1 MTKNNTQWEL
11 FFSPCLVERE
21 KSNHKYVILFYNWDR
36 WMIFSPETQSQPVK
50 TTHKGF
56 HKIRN
61 KNSKPCFRPFGFSVL
76 SFVFFFSVP
85 CSNSCVKSNF
95 IFYLLYRRLN
105 FQIILQ
111 EKRFQTVTVPGCLS
125 SSALRDAHAKNSR
138 CYLELPCDN
147 SLSETLP
154 LWTQRQCKVDCC
166 STGLPPYFQGHPREI
181 QLKHMLPFEFNGWGE
196 VEGRLA
202 CMSSLPGCCCSF
214 IY

>member
-1 MTKNNTQWEL
+1 MLSYSTTEIDGWYSALRPSHCLSKPHTKAFIKYGTKTLNRVLGLLVSQCFLL
-11 FFSPCLVERE
+11 FF
-21 KSNHKYVILFYNWDR
+21 
-36 WMIFSPETQSQPVK
+36 
-50 TTHKGF
+50 
-56 HKIRN
+56 
-61 KNSKPCFRPFGFSVL
+61 
-76 SFVFFFSVP
+76 FFFSVP

-111 EKRFQTVTVPGCLS
+111 EKRLQTVTVPGCLS

>member
-1 MTKNNTQWEL
+1 MLSYSTTEIDGWYSALRPSHSLSKPHTKAFIKYGTKTLNRVLGLLVSQCFLL
-11 FFSPCLVERE
+11 FF
-21 KSNHKYVILFYNWDR
+21 
-36 WMIFSPETQSQPVK
+36 
-50 TTHKGF
+50 
-56 HKIRN
+56 
-61 KNSKPCFRPFGFSVL
+61 
-76 SFVFFFSVP
+76 FFFSVP